1 MRQHRGVMSPSGSSC
16 GAGRGRW
23 LRSRAIAIAI
33 TLAGAAGTVGCGTS
47 GAVTPV
53 TSASST
59 ASSFGVAMRAE
70 MSAPE
75 DPRPYLDALD
85 GAVAHPKD
93 PAALAV
99 VLASLEA
106 LVSRAPGAPGTIV
119 TPVAWRSRDGFQLVA
134 VRLRAAWDALEGSDA
149 ELAPHMRAQIA
160 KALHSMA
167 LFTGEAKG
175 AEVWGARRGC
185 LNVATVVGP
194 LDTAPL
200 TALEEPTAVKALEPL
215 AGSYPGPSRLAPAVV
230 TPIAANACKLD
241 AASTSRSAG
250 LRELVFDVENPRA
263 QKLSIAL
270 SSTSAA
276 KVEVAGVRVLE
287 RRYEA
292 GGSETTTLALVNVSE
307 GTARI
312 VIRLADK
319 GDANDVELTVVDD
332 DGLPL
337 SVRAP
342 RPGDSAKAKVTQPV
356 PVSLASGPVA
366 TDADLAAVAAASL
379 ALGEARSAERLLEK
393 SLLEKHDGRDP
404 IVQLLFVRAM
414 EMAGDMADQKR
425 TERTRS
431 AIEEI
436 RKALPEAWEAKLG
449 AAELVQRRKGMG
461 EGTFEALAEL
471 GIATPDDDMSK
482 LGSMELAYVV
492 RLGQQSNMVDMAER
506 AYQALAKK
514 TPGSPLLAQLDVWVH
529 PRTGR
534 DWVKVACEGGLGRE
548 DVTCANALGGVG
560 QRREAL
566 AELARL
572 RKLRGAPL
580 GFLSTEL
587 GFRIQ
592 LGDDKGALATYGAM
606 QVGERSLVQLLPV
619 LARMPDRT
627 AARAMLEREA
637 PVTRDGT
644 YALSKAGAAFNEP
657 SPDAKR
663 FEDQGRALVEADRK
677 APSMPGAAT
686 AVLKHVEHYGI
697 DESGL
702 VHVLVYDLRRV
713 SGTTDV
719 ERGIFVESPMIE
731 GRGVTLPLRR
741 RVHKKDGRVLEPDQA
756 QSAMQGGSDLSQLEQ
771 GDYVEHVLE
780 GYYLPTESGALTIDT
795 PDLLPERT
803 SVANAEVV
811 VRMPEWLDV
820 SWWSHPILGAGKTE
834 KRGGY
839 KFVSYALSN
848 QAPRRIED
856 GLPWLERG
864 VRLSFG
870 THTWHEV
877 GRAVGESI
885 RGMED
890 SDPFMSRFAAEAAK
904 SAGGEAPK
912 DQTTLLTTVVS
923 HVGRVIKIS
932 GGGGEL
938 GDFGSYYGGGAQGQT
953 ARAMIEEGTGSRA
966 WVTYRTLRELG
977 VDAEIVVAETEPFST
992 APSFPPHPGRFRKPL
1007 VVAHLAQG
1015 DAWVDADVE
1024 GPPLPPGR
1032 VSPELRGRS
1041 AILGDGTIV
1050 PVPVQESDPV
1060 DEVVANLEIDDHG
1073 TAKGKVTLVLR
1084 GQQAQSLSES
1094 FFYVVGDDRKEMLRG
1109 VVQGWVPWASVDDVT
1124 LTSREG
1130 AWEVA
1135 LSADVTIPGFGS
1147 LEGKDG
1153 KSWVLPGYGPTRG
1166 GTLAA
1171 RFASRAA
1178 RQSAMTI
1185 DEPFQYRVK
1194 RVIKLPAGAS
1204 IVKLPG
1210 ELDKKS
1216 AALSAHRKVSVEGLT
1231 VTDEIALTLPTGTVG
1246 ADAYRAFLDQ
1256 VQAIDAGFMAGIRVK
1271 VK

>member
-1 MRQHRGVMSPSGSSC
+1 MRQHRGAMSSSGS
-16 GAGRGRW
+16 GRDSGGRRW

-33 TLAGAAGTVGCGTS
+33 SLAVPALGAGCGTAGPVAPETTAS
-47 GAVTPV
+47 GA
-53 TSASST
+53 AK
-59 ASSFGVAMRAE
+59 AFDVAMRAE
-70 MSAPE
+70 MATPD

-85 GAVAHPKD
+85 EAVAHPKD

-99 VLASLEA
+99 VIASLEA
-106 LVSRAPGAPGTIV
+106 VVARAPGAPGTIA

-149 ELAPHMRAQIA
+149 EHAPHMRGQLAR
-160 KALHSMA
+160 ALHEMA

-185 LNVATVVGP
+185 LPVATVVGP

-200 TALEEPTAVKALEPL
+200 TALEEPTAVRPLEAL
-215 AGSYPGPSRLAPAVV
+215 AASYPGPSKLAPAVV
-230 TPIAANACKLD
+230 TPIAADACKLD
-241 AASTSRSAG
+241 AGSTSRSAG
-250 LRELVFDVENPRA
+250 LRELVFDVANPRT

-270 SSTSAA
+270 SSTAAA

-292 GGSETTTLALVNVSE
+292 GGNETTTLGLVNVSE
-307 GTARI
+307 GTARVVVRI
-312 VIRLADK
+312 ADK
-319 GDANDVELTVVDD
+319 GDANDVELTVLGD

-342 RPGDSAKAKVTQPV
+342 RPGDAASAKATQPV
-356 PVSLASGPVA
+356 QVALASGPIASEAHLNA
-366 TDADLAAVAAASL
+366 TAAASL

-393 SLLEKHDGRDP
+393 ALLDKHDGRDP
-404 IVQLLFVRAM
+404 ISLVLFVRAM
-414 EMAGDMADQKR
+414 GMAGDMADQKR

-431 AIEEI
+431 AVEEI
-436 RKALPEAWEAKLG
+436 RKALPDAWEPRLE
-449 AAELVQRRKGMG
+449 AAELVQRRKGFG

-492 RLGQQSNMVDMAER
+492 RLGQQSNMVDMSER
-506 AYQALAKK
+506 AYQALSKQ
-514 TPGSPLLAQLDVWVH
+514 TPGSPLVAQLDVWVH

-534 DWVKVACEGGLGRE
+534 DWVKVACEGGLSR
-548 DVTCANALGGVG
+548 DDLSCANALGAVG

-566 AELARL
+566 AEIARL
-572 RKLRGAPL
+572 RKLRQAPL
-580 GFLSTEL
+580 GFLAAEL

-592 LGDDKGALATYGAM
+592 MGDDKGALATYAAM
-606 QVGERSLVQLLPV
+606 QVGERSLVQMLPV
-619 LARMPDRT
+619 LARMPDRE
-627 AARAMLEREA
+627 AARAMLRKEA
-637 PVTRDGT
+637 TVTRDGT
-644 YALSKAGAAFNEP
+644 YALAKAGAAFTEP
-657 SPDAKR
+657 SADAKR
-663 FEDQGRALVEADRK
+663 FEDEGRALVDADRK
-677 APSMPGAAT
+677 SPSMPGAAT
-686 AVLKHVEHYGI
+686 AVLRHVEHYGI

-702 VHVLVYDLRRV
+702 VHVLEYDLRRV

-731 GRGVTLPLRR
+731 GRGVMLPLRR

-780 GYYLPTESGALTIDT
+780 GFYLPTESGALTIDT

-803 SVANAEVV
+803 SVASAEVV
-811 VRMPEWLDV
+811 VRMPVWLDV
-820 SWWSHPILGAGKTE
+820 SWWSHPMLGAGKTE
-834 KRGGY
+834 TKGAY
-839 KFVSYALSN
+839 KFVTYALTN
-848 QAPRRIED
+848 QSPRRIED

-885 RGMED
+885 RGMEE
-890 SDPFMSRFAAEAAK
+890 SDPFMARFAAEAAR
-904 SAGGEAPK
+904 SAGGEPPK
-912 DQTTLLTTVVS
+912 DPPTLLTTVVS

-992 APSFPPHPGRFRKPL
+992 VPSFPPHPGRFRKPL

-1015 DAWVDADVE
+1015 DTWVDADVE

-1060 DEVVANLEIDDHG
+1060 DEVVANLEIDERG

-1109 VVQGWVPWASVDDVT
+1109 VVQGWIPWASVDDVQ

-1130 AWEVA
+1130 AWEVG
-1135 LSADVTIPGFGS
+1135 LSADVTVPGFGS

-1153 KSWVLPGYGPTRG
+1153 KSWILPGYGPTRG

-1185 DEPFQYRVK
+1185 DEPFQYRIK
-1194 RVIKLPAGAS
+1194 RIIKLPAGAT
-1204 IVKLPG
+1204 IVKVPDA
-1210 ELDKKS
+1210 LDQKG
-1216 AALSAHRKVSVEGLT
+1216 ATLSAHRKISVEGST
-1231 VTDEIALTLPTGTVG
+1231 ITDDIALTLPTGTVG

-1256 VQAIDAGFMAGIRVK
+1256 LKAIDAGFMAGIRVK